1 MARRTNTKLK
11 EIEQATNLKIA
22 EKPIK
27 KAKLKV
33 AENPIV
39 KNKPY
44 NDIDLNKW
52 KEYSHIK
59 TDTLWLFP
67 SRDKSGRH
75 SNEYHGNYI
84 PQLAQQFFERFTK
97 KKDVVLDLF
106 LGSGTSAIEALN
118 MGRRCIGVEL
128 KPELAKHVSEK
139 FTPKE
144 LVTDV
149 NIISA
154 DSASEEVKD
163 KIQARLDIMG
173 EKKAQFLVL
182 HPPYDDIIKFSDRK
196 EDLSNCESTEEFYD
210 MFEKVAK
217 NGYDMLE
224 DGRFAALIIGDEYK
238 DGECKLLSFGCEQR
252 MEKLGFKL
260 KGVIVKDIEGNERA
274 KGKTANLW
282 RYRALFGGFFIFQH
296 EYIFIFQKN
305 ETKKL
310 KNNAKNAKIQ

>member
-11 EIEQATNLKIA
+11 EIEKANLKIA
-22 EKPIK
+22 EKPQK

-44 NDIDLNKW
+44 NDIDLNNW
-52 KEYSHIK
+52 KNYSHIK

-67 SRDKSGRH
+67 SRDESGRH

-84 PQLAQQFFERFTK
+84 PQLAQRFFERFTK
-97 KKDVVLDLF
+97 KKDIVLDLF

-118 MGRRCIGVEL
+118 MGRRCIGVGL
-128 KPELAKHVSEK
+128 KPELAVHVGEK

-173 EKKAQFLVL
+173 EEKAQFLVL
-182 HPPYDDIIKFSDRK
+182 HPPYDDIIKFSDKK
-196 EDLSNCESTEEFYD
+196 EDLSNCSSTEEFYD

-260 KGVIVKDIEGNERA
+260 KAVIVKDIEGNERA

-282 RYRALFGGFFIFQH
+282 RYRALYGGFYIFQH
-296 EYIFIFQKN
+296 EYIFIFQKD
-305 ETKKL
+305 EAKKL
-310 KNNAKNAKIQ
+310 KNKAKNAKIQ